1 VQERD
6 SDLLQM
12 SSIGGTAKA
21 SQEADNVLLLQY
33 GNPNDVTE
41 GLRVVQVRIVN
52 KRGRAVVGGGG
63 SGRSA
68 AAPTS

>member
-1 VQERD
+1 MQERD

-33 GNPNDVTE
+33 GNPNDFTE
-41 GLRVVQVRIVN
+41 GLRVVQVRMGIVN
-52 KRGRAVVGGGG
+52 KGAGQLWGEV
-63 SGRSA
+63 
-68 AAPTS
+68 